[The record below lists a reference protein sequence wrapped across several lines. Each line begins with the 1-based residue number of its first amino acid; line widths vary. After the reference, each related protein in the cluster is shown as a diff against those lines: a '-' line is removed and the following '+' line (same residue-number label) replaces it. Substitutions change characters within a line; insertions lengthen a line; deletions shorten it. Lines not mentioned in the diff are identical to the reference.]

1 MKLARQFDEN
11 MQQDTDTSEQ
21 FNPVKNEPDECGNAS
36 EAELARPPFSG
47 PAKHQKYPSSAEQVE
62 AELHALFDSSTQGI
76 SGRLSEC
83 SATLADLQE
92 MKDRSVTVASSKRQQ
107 SALKSSDGLASAGNK
122 GSCGS
127 NANNCDDFEDDW
139 ENDDLLNDSFV
150 LAMTQNPIEQHDS
163 STKATSHPHTKTNT
177 AQSAALCKP
186 AASTDSAPQSSNTS
200 PKPNHSALQELCP
213 KTKTINR
220 STFKLQPNPYFQAK
234 EVSKSGFTAAQPKMH
249 TSHQNSTT
257 TKTSSAPRV
266 DGIPNQ
272 HGGAH
277 SGAES
282 AKDISNSLWDDGDD
296 DALLYQVCDNMEKIS
311 NTQPQQTSSTSRQGF
326 ATERGRR
333 STEPLPIDTA
343 WPTGAGASAN
353 RQPSCASVLSNS
365 LPGTNCEATTYQ
377 GWNIPMKGSSN
388 KSHMSQSFPG
398 SHTNL
403 GTFSQREDSSGNFQA
418 GNASVEVKLR
428 TVTPRA
434 HRGSES
440 TQTAFKRNVSDSAAT
455 CSKVFVTSQTKG
467 KCTAAEIERKKQEAL
482 ARRRLRLQKASQHR
496 AAP

>member
-1 MKLARQFDEN
+1 RNFGLHNAESPGDVEASQDIVWDSTSPTHANTGKKNRCPSQKSFDVRPEGRDSCLLQWIGEGAIPCTPEIPRQRLRKKQSSVDDLMKLARQFDEN

-92 MKDRSVTVASSKRQQ
+92 MKDRS
-107 SALKSSDGLASAGNK
+107 

-365 LPGTNCEATTYQ
+365 LPGTNLIKSYLVFFT
-377 GWNIPMKGSSN
+377 ISSPFLL
-388 KSHMSQSFPG
+388 SFP
-398 SHTNL
+398 
-403 GTFSQREDSSGNFQA
+403 
-418 GNASVEVKLR
+418 
-428 TVTPRA
+428 
-434 HRGSES
+434 
-440 TQTAFKRNVSDSAAT
+440 
-455 CSKVFVTSQTKG
+455 VFVTSQTKG